1 MHRPLSSVHNAEIPG
16 SLHCNLILCYR
27 SDTSL
32 SIRSM
37 NCSVR
42 SRTLSISSGR
52 GAGLNEY
59 WLSSRLF
66 RILEK
71 SDSHRA
77 SSFPCGDVCA
87 EILFEA
93 VVALLPDAVRKK
105 NGSIVRGTMRSRGRS
120 SPAGWCR
127 WPRTAVPRQGRH
139 ERGRSTGMPSRMRA
153 PRSGV
158 SRRQSSRQAVAKST
172 PPMVTCPVVK
182 AV

>member
-59 WLSSRLF
+59 WLSSASFASAKRAIAIGRRVSLRKRMCRDTARGSSGSSPGCRPQKE
-66 RILEK
+66 RIG
-71 SDSHRA
+71 R
-77 SSFPCGDVCA
+77 
-87 EILFEA
+87 
-93 VVALLPDAVRKK
+93 
-105 NGSIVRGTMRSRGRS
+105 RGTMRSRGRS

-139 ERGRSTGMPSRMRA
+139 GRGRSTGMPSRMRA